1 MKNFTL
7 IMVLI
12 FLGLSNATAV
22 AQGSWTL
29 QTNPTAKTGESMQF
43 VSATEGWVSLTSN
56 QLLHTTNAGSLWT
69 TVTPN
74 ATKISSGAVDAPGSR
89 ISFINASTGWVLKTL
104 ADINDNFFGAVL
116 YKTTNGGASW
126 NRTVLSNVVEDAGV
140 QVQFVDANN
149 GWVLIFNMNSGTP
162 TFLKTTDGG
171 ATWTTTNGGGIF
183 YYVNATTGYSFS
195 AGPNMLPPYTI
206 YKTTDG
212 GTNWT
217 PQLVDNTAGEL
228 SAIQFTDVNNGWVV
242 GKKGKIFH
250 TTNGGTNWTQITNS
264 GYNINFDNNALSFIN
279 STTGWIASKNNSD
292 GSRFTLSTTDGGS
305 TWTSQT
311 LPFSNKVYSMDFW
324 DANNGWAA
332 SEFGPIAKYDVFSG
346 TYSNATFNGPW
357 FVYSEP
363 LDPYNDNLN
372 YFVFDGNG
380 NITAMNGFPSPITGT
395 YSVNASGAFSGILNA
410 DTGYPFSGQLTSASA
425 GTGSL
430 NGVTWKFHKIANPG
444 ALKDKI
450 EGTITSG
457 GTCGSRNITLNI
469 DNSGQIISAT
479 GITAPV
485 SGRVYA
491 DLGVFIG
498 HMTSG
503 EQSNGW
509 HEFTISG
516 YYNSS
521 NNSLTG
527 KLQMDMTSC
536 NTGTSLTMFRSN
548 NQPVSTEWTTQTNPL
563 NSRMCG
569 AIKFVSATQGWM
581 SISPGGLIHTLDG
594 GTNWTETLLNNTDVI
609 WSLAEAPNVS
619 FINPSTGWVL
629 KSFGT
634 EGNSQGVVVYKTN
647 DGGATWQRKVLSQT
661 TGDFGYKIQ
670 FVDANN
676 GWLIIFNF
684 TSGIPTYLKTT
695 DGGNNWNPTSGQGI
709 FYYTTNTTGWA
720 FTAGFPQTPPFTI
733 YKTINGGA
741 NWTPQFTDNS
751 AGHLQSIYFSDS
763 NNGWIVGLS
772 GKIYKTTDGG
782 TNWIKIINSNLNANI
797 ECTSVYF
804 LNSTTGWVGCT
815 DTSKPASNFFILH
828 TTDGGQSWTS
838 ENTSI
843 TTNNYWVVNIFF
855 WDQNNGWLTTDNG
868 AMARYSGTLNVKENI
883 ATKFITI
890 YPNPNNGT
898 FYFSLK
904 EAKSKVKAEI
914 YTLSGQKVFEA
925 SNFEMQPQNE
935 VNFAPQSKGI
945 YLIKITDGV
954 NSYSEKIMIK

>member
-1 MKNFTL
+1 MKNFTF

-12 FLGLSNATAV
+12 FLGLSNATVV

-43 VSATEGWVSLTSN
+43 VSATEGWISLTSN

-74 ATKISSGAVDAPGSR
+74 ATDVSSGAVDAPGSR

-104 ADINDNFFGAVL
+104 ADVNDNFFGAVL

-171 ATWTTTNGGGIF
+171 ATWTPTNGGGIF

-279 STTGWIASKNNSD
+279 STTGWIASTNNSD

-305 TWTSQT
+305 TWSSQT
-311 LPFSNKVYSMDFW
+311 LPFSNKVYSMGFW

-346 TYSNATFNGPW
+346 NYSNATFNGPW

-363 LDPYNDNLN
+363 LDPYSDNLN

-380 NITAMNGFPSPITGT
+380 NITAMNGFPSPVTGN
-395 YSVNASGAFSGILNA
+395 YSVNSNGSFSGDLIIQGEA
-410 DTGYPFSGQLTSASA
+410 PYHFSGQLTSASE

-430 NGVTWKFHKIANPG
+430 AGITWKFHKIANPG

-450 EGTITSG
+450 EGIITSG

-469 DNSGQIISAT
+469 DNNGQIISAT

-521 NNSLTG
+521 NNTLTG

-548 NQPVSTEWTTQTNPL
+548 NQQISTEWTLQTSGTT
-563 NSRMCG
+563 NS
-569 AIKFVSATQGWM
+569 
-581 SISPGGLIHTLDG
+581 
-594 GTNWTETLLNNTDVI
+594 
-609 WSLAEAPNVS
+609 
-619 FINPSTGWVL
+619 L
-629 KSFGT
+629 KSAFF
-634 EGNSQGVVVYKTN
+634 S
-647 DGGATWQRKVLSQT
+647 
-661 TGDFGYKIQ
+661 
-670 FVDANN
+670 DANN
-676 GWLIIFNF
+676 GYVVGGGQVGQSI
-684 TSGIPTYLKTT
+684 LKTT
-695 DGGNNWNPTSGQGI
+695 DGGNNWVTLNSSNPISLNSVFSTSA
-709 FYYTTNTTGWA
+709 N
-720 FTAGFPQTPPFTI
+720 TI
-733 YKTINGGA
+733 YCVGGDGYPNQTIIKTINGGS
-741 NWTPQFTDNS
+741 NWFT
-751 AGHLQSIYFSDS
+751 
-763 NNGWIVGLS
+763 LS
-772 GKIYKTTDGG
+772 GVSVVELK
-782 TNWIKIINSNLNANI
+782 
-797 ECTSVYF
+797 SVYF
-804 LNSTTGWVGCT
+804 VDSNIGYAVGGGNNTGQNIILKTTNGGASWTIQTSPFSNLTFYSVFFSDANTGYIVGESGMSGTILKTTNGGANWIQQTSGTGNHLHSVYFVDANTGFIVGKNGTILKTTNGGINWISKPSGTNARLYSVSFLDANLGIAVGELGTILKTTNGGENWILQPSGTTVNLNSVYLKNNVGYAVGETGL
-815 DTSKPASNFFILH
+815 ILK
-828 TTDGGQSWTS
+828 
-838 ENTSI
+838 NTNVS
-843 TTNNYWVVNIFF
+843 
-855 WDQNNGWLTTDNG
+855 
-868 AMARYSGTLNVKENI
+868 LNVKENI
-883 ATKFITI
+883 AAKFISI
-890 YPNPNNGT
+890 YPNPNNGS
-898 FYFSLK
+898 FYFSLN
-904 EAKSKVKAEI
+904 EANSKVKAEI
-914 YTLSGQKVFEA
+914 YTLSGQKVYEA
-925 SNFEMQPQNE
+925 SNFEIQPQKE
-935 VNFAPQSKGI
+935 VNFAPQTKGI
-945 YLIKITDGV
+945 YLIKITDGE
-954 NSYSEKIMIK
+954 NTYSEKIMIK